1 MEYSEIAS
9 REWSNIIY
17 ILILI
22 VLLIMGFSRKELPMK
37 KFFEYAGLWIAF
49 ALVAL
54 VLYSYRFEII
64 EVKNRVLSDLFPSK
78 AINKNHQELT
88 LSVAQDG
95 HYYLDIKIKNQLV
108 RFMIDTGASD
118 LVIDEKIAL
127 KLGYNLKNINYNKVF
142 QTANGQSYGASIDFD
157 EVEVSG
163 IKFYNVQGSITNSNL
178 VTPLLGMSFLQKF
191 YKYEFYRDKL
201 ILTL

>member
-49 ALVAL
+49 ALIAL

-64 EVKNRVLSDLFPSK
+64 EVKNRILSDLFPSK

-118 LVIDEKIAL
+118 IVLNLEEAKRVGIDVK
-127 KLGYNLKNINYNKVF
+127 KLRFDRTY
-142 QTANGQSYGASIDFD
+142 QTANGKSFGAMVVLD
-157 EVEVSG
+157 EIAVADVIFSKVSAS
-163 IKFYNVQGSITNSNL
+163 VNSAEMG
-178 VTPLLGMSFLQKF
+178 TSLLGMRFLRQFK
-191 YKYEFYRDKL
+191 KYEFYQDRL
-201 ILTL
+201 VLTI